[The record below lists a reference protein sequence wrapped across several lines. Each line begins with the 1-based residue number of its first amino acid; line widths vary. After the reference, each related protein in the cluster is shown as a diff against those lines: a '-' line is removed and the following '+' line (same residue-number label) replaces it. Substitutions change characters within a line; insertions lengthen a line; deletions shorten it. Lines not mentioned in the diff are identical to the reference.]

1 MKNRNISKELFIIF
15 EQISVHTQK
24 VLPILFFFA
33 LQLYALPMQSQEKT
47 ITLKVNEKGLK
58 EVFKEIEK
66 QTGHLFHYAEEDVAG
81 KKVTTNISSED
92 IHQALSQILRNSG
105 LTYSIEGRYVTISK
119 SNVKKQ
125 GQNQP
130 TVTVSGVVYDSS
142 DEPLIGVTVLI
153 PQTNRATI
161 TDIDGRFKLQAE
173 VGNVLELS
181 YVGYKKQ
188 THTIKGSQEIRI
200 TLMEDAQMLD
210 EVVAI
215 GYGTMKRK
223 DVTGSIASIGG
234 ESLASVPV
242 TSPLEAMSGKLAG
255 VRVTIPEGNP
265 DADVIIRV
273 RGGGSITSD
282 NTPLFIVDG
291 FPVNSISDIP
301 STDIESINVLKDA
314 SSTAIYG
321 SRGANG
327 IILVTTKSGKDGK
340 LSVNYNAYYGIKNA
354 AEKMSVLDPHDYLLW
369 QYELHGLRNI
379 THQYEEAFG
388 SFADIEKY
396 RNVKG
401 ADWQDQVFGRTG
413 HTSNQNISLSGGSEK
428 MRFNFSYGH
437 VDDKAILEM
446 SKYKR
451 DNFSLKT
458 SYEPNKKLKMDFSIR
473 YAVTKAK
480 GDGLTGGTGGIDEI
494 PSNSFGRIKHSV
506 IQTPIDINYNYE
518 DIDPDELTNNGLTN
532 PMIALKDNYKE
543 RERRNYNMNASLAWS
558 ILPELV
564 AKSEMGLDE
573 YRNELKT
580 FYGATTSESKSNAL
594 PQFLGA
600 PLTHTSSVFTRTVRN
615 VNTLDYNFKRFM
627 PEGHSLS
634 LLAGQEVLITESDKI
649 STRNEGFPLFF
660 DADMAFKFSGE
671 STPVINNHYYY
682 PDDKLVSFFAR
693 ASYDYQSKY
702 LFTGTF
708 RTDGSSK
715 FSRGNRWGY
724 FPSAALAWRIS
735 EEQFMQTEWLDN
747 LKLRLSYGISGNNN
761 IPSGQTRKTFGV
773 AAQKPWLEI
782 ADTWWT
788 AGTILD
794 NPDLKWEST
803 HSLNLGVDF
812 AVFGS
817 RLNGAFEFYKNN
829 TKDLLLEFT
838 IMGAGYNTQYRN
850 VGETQN
856 KGFEATLNYT
866 AVNKKDFGLDFSF
879 VIGFNKNKIK
889 NLGSLTEGYTKA
901 TSWQNTEVGADYVV
915 RPGKSVGQM
924 YGFVTDGRYEVSD
937 FEGFDGTKWILKPDV
952 ADATDIIG
960 PDAVRPGGLKLKKMD
975 DSGNNRISESDKA
988 IIGDANPLHTGGF
1001 TINARYKQFDLSGN
1015 FTWSY
1020 GNDIYNA
1027 DKIEFTSPT
1036 KYEFRNMN
1044 TIMASGSRWTNL
1056 GADGSIVN
1064 DPELLKQMNAS
1075 TTMWSPF
1082 MNKSVFHSWA
1092 VEDGSFLRLSTLTL
1106 GYTVPKVWTKKAHI
1120 QHLRVYL
1127 TGYNLFCLTNYSG
1140 FDPEVDTRRNYRVT
1154 PGVDY
1159 SAYPKSRQYIIGL
1172 NLTL

>member
-1 MKNRNISKELFIIF
+1 MKFKNTKGKLSPIIF
-15 EQISVHTQK
+15 KSISVNMRKTLLMLL
-24 VLPILFFFA
+24 VLILPC
-33 LQLYALPMQSQEKT
+33 YALPVHAQDAV
-47 ITLKVNEKGLK
+47 ITLNVNQKALK
-58 EVFKEIEK
+58 DVFKDIEG
-66 QTGHLFHYAEEDVAG
+66 QSGFLFHYAESDVAG
-81 KKVTTNISSED
+81 KKVQANITKAD
-92 IHQALSQILRNSG
+92 IHQTLKLVLDKTG
-105 LTYSIEGRYVTISK
+105 LTYSIDGRYITISK
-119 SNVKKQ
+119 SNAKTSPGSKPRV
-125 GQNQP
+125 P
-130 TVTVSGVVYDSS
+130 VSGVVSDSNG
-142 DEPLIGVTVLI
+142 EPLIGVTVVA
-153 PQTNRATI
+153 NSGGAAV
-161 TDIDGRFKLQAE
+161 TDMDGRFKLQAE
-173 VGNVLELS
+173 VGNTLELS
-181 YVGYKKQ
+181 YIGYKKENYV
-188 THTIKGSQEIRI
+188 IKGTQEMRI
-200 TLMEDAQMLD
+200 TMMEDTHMLD

-234 ESLASVPV
+234 ESLASIPV
-242 TSPLEAMSGKLAG
+242 SSPVEALSGKLAG

-301 STDIESINVLKDA
+301 SSDIESISVLKDA

-327 IILVTTKSGKDGK
+327 IALVTTKSGKDGK

-354 AEKMSVLDPHDYLLW
+354 AEKMDVLDPYDYLKW

-379 THQYEEAFG
+379 THQYESIFG
-388 SFADIEKY
+388 NYSDMEKF

-401 ADWQDQVFGRTG
+401 ADWQDRVFGRTG
-413 HTSNQNISLSGGSEK
+413 YTSNQNISLSGGSEK

-446 SKYKR
+446 SKFKR

-458 SYEPNKKLKMDFSIR
+458 SYEPNKKIKMDFSVR
-473 YAVTKAK
+473 YAVIKVK
-480 GDGLTGGTGGIDEI
+480 GDGISSGTGGMDEI

-506 IQTPIDINYNYE
+506 IQIPLDVNINQE
-518 DIDPDELTNNGLTN
+518 DIDPDELSNNGLN
-532 PMIALKDNYKE
+532 DPILALKDNYKE
-543 RERRNYNMNASLAWS
+543 RERRNYNMNASFAWNIIS
-558 ILPELV
+558 DLTFKTEV
-564 AKSEMGLDE
+564 GLDE

-580 FYGATTSESKSNAL
+580 FYGSTTSESKSNAL
-594 PQFLGA
+594 PEFMGA
-600 PLTHTSSVFTRTVRN
+600 PLTQTSSVFTRTIRN
-615 VNTLDYNFKRFM
+615 VNTLDYNLKKFM

-634 LLAGQEVLITESDKI
+634 ILAGQETIITESDKI
-649 STRNEGFPLFF
+649 STRNEGFPEFF
-660 DADMAFKFSGE
+660 DASMAFKFSGE
-671 STPVINNHYYY
+671 STPINNNHYYY
-682 PDDKLVSFFAR
+682 PDDKLLSFFSR
-693 ASYDYQSKY
+693 VSYDYKSKY

-724 FPSAALAWRIS
+724 FPSAALAWRMS
-735 EEQFMQTEWLDN
+735 EEEFLKADWLDN
-747 LKLRLSYGISGNNN
+747 LKLRLSYGVSGNNN
-761 IPSGQTRKTFGV
+761 IPSGQTQKMFGV
-773 AAQKPWLEI
+773 ADQKPWLSI

-788 AGTILD
+788 AGTVLN

-803 HSLNLGVDF
+803 HSMNLGLDF
-812 AVFGS
+812 ALFGS
-817 RLNGAFEFYKNN
+817 RLNGSFEFYKNN

-866 AVNKKDFGLDFSF
+866 AFNTKDFGLDFSF
-879 VIGFNKNKIK
+879 VIGFNKNKIV

-901 TSWQNTEVGADYVV
+901 TSWQNTEVGADYIVK
-915 RPGKSVGQM
+915 PGMSVGQM

-937 FEGFDGTKWILKPDV
+937 FESYNGSKWVLKPGV

-960 PDAVRPGGLKLKKMD
+960 PDAVRPGGLKLKNVD
-975 DSGNNRISESDKA
+975 GSEDNRISESDKA
-988 IIGDANPLHTGGF
+988 IIGDANPVHTGGF
-1001 TINARYKQFDLSGN
+1001 TINARYKQFDLSTN

-1036 KYEFRNMN
+1036 KYEFRNMS
-1044 TIMASGSRWTNL
+1044 TIMKSGERWTNL
-1056 GADGSIVN
+1056 APDGSIVN
-1064 DPELLKQMNAS
+1064 DPTLLAQMNAN

-1082 MNKSVFHSWA
+1082 MSKSVFHSWA
-1092 VEDGSFLRLSTLTL
+1092 VEDGSFLRLSTVTL
-1106 GYTVPKVWTKKAHI
+1106 GYTVPKSLTQKI
-1120 QHLRVYL
+1120 RMQNLRFYL
-1127 TGYNLFCLTNYSG
+1127 TAYNLFCLTNYSG

-1159 SAYPKSRQYIIGL
+1159 SAYPKSRQYILGV
-1172 NLTL
+1172 NLTF